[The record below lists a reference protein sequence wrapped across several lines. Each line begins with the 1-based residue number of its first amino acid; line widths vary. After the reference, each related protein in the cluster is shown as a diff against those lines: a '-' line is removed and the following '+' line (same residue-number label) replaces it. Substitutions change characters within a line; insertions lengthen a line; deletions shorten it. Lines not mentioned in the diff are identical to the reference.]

1 LKVDYVEETSV
12 RKALAFEV
20 EPEVVEKEIDSCAR
34 EYAKKVRLPGFR
46 AGRVP
51 PGVVRQRFR
60 KAILDEVV
68 ETIVN
73 RVVFDEIKG
82 RGLKPVAQPQVTD
95 VEIEEQKPFR
105 FRAVF
110 ETLPLIDLPE
120 WRGLEAKDVP
130 PEPVDEALAAE
141 LKRLQEDAAQY
152 EPVEGRPL
160 EKGDH
165 ALLDAVRRPDEGE
178 EQRNENAVLEVGS
191 EDNPEEVNAA
201 LVGMAVGETRTVR
214 VAPPPPG
221 EGEEPTEGD
230 RPGAE
235 YTLTLKEIKHK
246 VLPALD
252 DEFAKDLGEFETLAE
267 LEASIRQRLQ
277 TAAERDADRAVKR
290 ALLDALVAK
299 ADFELPE
306 ALVERHMSNMTENA
320 ARGLAMQG
328 IDPTKIG
335 VDWRDYRE
343 KQREEATKAARADLL
358 IDEIARREGI
368 EVSRGEVDAE
378 VDQLAARLK
387 RPKEAL
393 RAQMEKE
400 GDLAA
405 LHARIREGRVLD
417 LLKANATL
425 DRG

>member
-73 RVVFDEIKG
+73 RVVFEEIKG
-82 RGLKPVAQPQVTD
+82 RGLKPVAQPRVTD

-120 WRGLEAKDVP
+120 WRGLETKDVA

-165 ALLDAVRRPDEGE
+165 ALLDAVRRPDVGE

-191 EDNPEEVNAA
+191 DDNPEEVNAA

-214 VAPPPPG
+214 VAPPAPADGEEQP
-221 EGEEPTEGD
+221 EGE

-235 YTLTLKEIKHK
+235 YTLTLKEIKRK

-267 LEASIRQRLQ
+267 LEGSIRKRLQ
-277 TAAERDADRAVKR
+277 AAAERDADRAVKQ
-290 ALLDALVAK
+290 ALLDALVEK

-358 IDEIARREGI
+358 IDEIARREGV
-368 EVSRGEVDAE
+368 EVSRAEVDAE
-378 VDQLAARLK
+378 VEQLAARLK
-387 RPKEAL
+387 RPKETL